1 MIFVVMTH
9 KYKTISGN
17 SYDEVIQ
24 ILLKRIAELK
34 SQRERSY
41 RKIANS
47 NLPDH
52 VRSMLLKVADLEM
65 QSRKKI
71 EEALKMGNLDAV
83 KPESRSYQ
91 MIEHIVRNADVSE
104 ISDIKSAL
112 LKSIKEEDDLHRAL
126 QIMSAEYSGTEIE
139 QVLKSIMK
147 YEEMNKNELADLY
160 EEYVNEDYW

>member
-1 MIFVVMTH
+1 MTH

-52 VRSMLLKVADLEM
+52 VRSMLIRVADLEM

-71 EEALKMGNLDAV
+71 EEALKIGNLDAV

-126 QIMSAEYSGTEIE
+126 QIMSTEYSGTEIE
-139 QVLKSIMK
+139 HVLKSIMK

>member
-1 MIFVVMTH
+1 MTH

-17 SYDEVIQ
+17 SYDEVIEV
-24 ILLKRIAELK
+24 LLKRLAELK

-41 RKIANS
+41 RNIANS

-52 VRSMLLKVADLEM
+52 VRNILMKVADLEM

-71 EEALKMGNLDAV
+71 EEALKIGEFDAV

-91 MIEHIVRNADVSE
+91 MIEHLVRNADVKE
-104 ISDIKSAL
+104 ISDIRSVL

-126 QIMSAEYSGTEIE
+126 QIMSTEYSGTKVEPI
-139 QVLKSIMK
+139 LRSIMK
-147 YEEMNKNELADLY
+147 YEEMNKNQLADLY
-160 EEYVNEDYW
+160 DEYVNEDYW

>member
-1 MIFVVMTH
+1 MTH